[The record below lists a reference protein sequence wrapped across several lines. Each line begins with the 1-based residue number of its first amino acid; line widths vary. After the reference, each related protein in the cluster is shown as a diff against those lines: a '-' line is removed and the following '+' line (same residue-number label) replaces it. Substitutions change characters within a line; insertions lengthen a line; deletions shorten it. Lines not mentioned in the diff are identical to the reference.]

1 VASLTPDVKRL
12 REFDKVELNAGEEKL
27 IRMTIPVKDLGF
39 INTNNKL
46 TVEKGAFVIKV
57 ANLTKEINVNNN
69 KTW

>member
-1 VASLTPDVKRL
+1 
-12 REFDKVELNAGEEKL
+12 
-27 IRMTIPVKDLGF
+27 LGF

-57 ANLTKEINVNNN
+57 SNLTKEINITNN